1 MTKQRNKKA
10 KKHIIYIYKKR
21 HDNDMTQ
28 DDDPH
33 YEINYTQKIA
43 SAKHNN
49 EKNNDEK
56 SREYKIRKM
65 RIILGIEK

>member
-49 EKNNDEK
+49 EKIMMRSHENIK
-56 SREYKIRKM
+56 SGKCE
-65 RIILGIEK
+65 